1 MLGAALAA
9 LPEVRELMMNIDAG
23 TSPVAVSGL
32 AGVHRAQLA
41 AALRQ
46 QTKRPLLVLCADENE
61 ANRMALDL
69 AALLGEEASL
79 LFAREWQLRDRVS
92 ASHGWEQQR
101 IGSLCRLAN
110 GG

>member
-32 AGVHRAQLA
+32 ASVHRAQLA

-46 QTKRPLLVLCADENE
+46 QLDRPLLVLCAD
-61 ANRMALDL
+61 
-69 AALLGEEASL
+69 
-79 LFAREWQLRDRVS
+79 
-92 ASHGWEQQR
+92 
-101 IGSLCRLAN
+101 
-110 GG
+110 